1 MLVYLG
7 QTRGRNEAH
16 HTALGFGEVTQPREM
31 VARGG
36 RIRPPRRRP
45 WFLDNNAWG
54 DWRRGREFD
63 GGRFLLCCEWAA
75 AQAGV
80 DLPDLVVAPD
90 LVAAGLDSLA
100 FSLRWLGEHQARFA
114 ALRFYLAVQD
124 GMEAADVAP
133 VVRDLGLA
141 GLFVG
146 GSRPWKLG
154 TAGAWARLAR
164 DLGVGCH
171 TGRVSSYKRVAWAR
185 DLGMTSVDGTQALR
199 QPHKLA
205 RIAAI
210 AAAPPTQAHQVEIPG
225 SRDAALVAP
234 GVGEWEPPRRLEREE
249 SRQAELWPRP

>member
-1 MLVYLG
+1 MYLG
-7 QTRGRNEAH
+7 QTRGKNEAQ

-31 VARGG
+31 VKRD
-36 RIRPPRRRP
+36 RVIRPPRRRP
-45 WFLDNNAWG
+45 YMLDNDAYG

-63 GGRFLLCCEWAA
+63 HERFLLCCEWAA

-90 LVAAGLDSLA
+90 QVAAGLASLA
-100 FSLRWLGEHQARFA
+100 FSLRWLDEHQERFR

-124 GMEAADVAP
+124 GMVAADVAP
-133 VVRDLGLA
+133 VVRDRGLA

-164 DLGVGCH
+164 ELGVGCH
-171 TGRVSSYKRVAWAR
+171 AGRVSSYKRVAWAR

-205 RIAAI
+205 RLAAI
-210 AAAPPTQAHQVEIPG
+210 AAAPPVQAHQVEIDG
-225 SRDAALVAP
+225 ARDAALVAP
-234 GVGEWEPPRRLEREE
+234 GVGEWEPPRRLEREPP
-249 SRQAELWPRP
+249 RQRELWPRP